1 MPGVP
6 EKMVVFQS
14 SYIILDFVV
23 YVYILLDAEK
33 RIQAKKPKNTGSRLL
48 WVAVLQ
54 SHCRRILLL
63 PTCKPEQRRVCG
75 FLELSR
81 KNQYRS
87 SNTP

>member
-33 RIQAKKPKNTGSRLL
+33 RIQAKKP
-48 WVAVLQ
+48 
-54 SHCRRILLL
+54 RILDRDFFGLL
-63 PTCKPEQRRVCG
+63 YYNRTVEESYFYQHANIDLNKEECVD
-75 FLELSR
+75 F
-81 KNQYRS
+81 
-87 SNTP
+87 

>member
-63 PTCKPEQRRVCG
+63 PTCKPEQRRVWI
-75 FLELSR
+75 FRIVEKKSI
-81 KNQYRS
+81 QAQV
-87 SNTP
+87 

>member
-33 RIQAKKPKNTGSRLL
+33 RIQAKNTKNTGSRLL

-54 SHCRRILLL
+54 
-63 PTCKPEQRRVCG
+63 
-75 FLELSR
+75 
-81 KNQYRS
+81 
-87 SNTP
+87 

>member
-33 RIQAKKPKNTGSRLL
+33 RIHTGSRLL
-48 WVAVLQ
+48 WIAVLQ
-54 SHCRRILLL
+54 
-63 PTCKPEQRRVCG
+63 
-75 FLELSR
+75 
-81 KNQYRS
+81 
-87 SNTP
+87 

>member
-23 YVYILLDAEK
+23 YVYILLDAGKEFK
-33 RIQAKKPKNTGSRLL
+33 QKN
-48 WVAVLQ
+48 Q
-54 SHCRRILLL
+54 RILDRDFFGLL
-63 PTCKPEQRRVCG
+63 YYNRTVEKSYFYQHANLNKEECG